1 LQIAS
6 QLLQATVKQ
15 SLHGHRAHLKAA
27 GHLSVAQALE
37 HNVLNHLPLA
47 GIQIRQESPHR
58 LTLPFVQRHGI
69 GSRGLIEF
77 LFADLREGLGSVEQP
92 LPHQHVPLLSVD
104 PQQALQGLRGRLP
117 TLLKQ
122 MAFQTH
128 QPLLQLGL
136 PPG

>member
-1 LQIAS
+1 M
-6 QLLQATVKQ
+6 KQ
-15 SLHGHRAHLKAA
+15 PLNGHRAHLQPA

-47 GIQIRQESPHR
+47 GIQIRQESLHR
-58 LTLPFVQRHGI
+58 FPLPFVQRHGI
-69 GSRGLIEF
+69 RSLCLIEF
-77 LFADLREGLGSVEQP
+77 LFGDLREGLGSVEQP

-104 PQQALQGLRGRLP
+104 PQQALQGLRGRLS
-117 TLLKQ
+117 TLLKE

-128 QPLLQLGL
+128 QPLLQLRL